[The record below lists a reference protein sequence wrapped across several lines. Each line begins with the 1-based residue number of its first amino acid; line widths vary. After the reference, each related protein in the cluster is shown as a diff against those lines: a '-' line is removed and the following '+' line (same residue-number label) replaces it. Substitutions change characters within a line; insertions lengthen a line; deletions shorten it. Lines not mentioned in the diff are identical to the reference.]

1 MRVLGAGMLH
11 GALCVLKTLHLTSS
25 RVTGLMFLEAP
36 AQRREGVDGHLDSR
50 RRQEPGAAEAGA
62 D

>member
-1 MRVLGAGMLH
+1 MLH

-36 AQRREGVDGHLDSR
+36 AQRREGGNGHL
-50 RRQEPGAAEAGA
+50 G
-62 D
+62 